1 MNIEGSDRT
10 TIRLTLAQALVR
22 FLVAQKIDDD
32 DRVLPLFP
40 AAHAIFGHGNVT
52 CLGSA
57 LAEVQSEL
65 PTYRGQNEQSMGLA
79 AVAYAR
85 ARRRKQ
91 IHVCS
96 ASVGPGSSNM
106 VTAAAVALSD
116 RLPVLFLC
124 GDNFAT
130 RLPDPVLQQVEHAHD
145 LTLTTNDAFKAVS
158 AFFDRIVRPEQL
170 LYSLP
175 QAVALMLD
183 PAACGPATLSLAQ
196 DAQGEAFD
204 YPVAFFKERIHRIP
218 RYAPAEEQLAAAVAL
233 IRQANKPLIIAGGGV
248 HYSGACAELAAFAKR
263 FGVPVAETI
272 MGRSA
277 LLHRHPLNVASL
289 GVMGGNAGNRL
300 AAEADLVINIGTR
313 LADMVTGSW
322 SIFRN
327 PHVRFVSLNTNRFD
341 ANKHMAQ
348 PVIGDAKLSLS
359 LLTAR
364 LDGWSAP
371 TSWRERATIEKTAWD
386 AVVAQRTAPAPQALP
401 SYAQVIGA
409 IQRHA
414 RPTDV
419 VLSAAGGLPGELY
432 CTWQASGVGTFESEY
447 GFSCM
452 GYEIAGAYGQK
463 IANPGREI
471 IAFLG
476 DGSYLMMNSDIYSS
490 VLTGNKI
497 ICIVCDN
504 GGFAVINR
512 LQVFKGGVEFNNLFD
527 SSKHAGEVPRIDF
540 AMHARSMG
548 AHAENVTSIAELE
561 AAFERAR
568 TADRTY
574 VIAIRTHAYDWTE
587 GGSWWDVGMPA
598 VTKRA
603 EIEAARE
610 EQESQRPHQRKGH

>member
-1 MNIEGSDRT
+1 MNTESTDHLT
-10 TIRLTLAQALVR
+10 VRLTLAQALVR
-22 FLVAQKIDDD
+22 FLIAQKIEDDG
-32 DRVLPLFP
+32 RILPLFS
-40 AAHAIFGHGNVT
+40 AVHAIFGHGNVT

-57 LAEVQSEL
+57 LAEAQDKL

-79 AVAYAR
+79 AAAYAR

-130 RLPDPVLQQVEHAHD
+130 RFPDPVLQQVEHPHD

-158 AFFDRIVRPEQL
+158 AFFDRIVRPEQIL
-170 LYSLP
+170 TSLP

-204 YPVAFFKERIHRIP
+204 YPLAFFQERIHRIP
-218 RYAPAEEQLAAAVAL
+218 RYPAAEDQLSAAATL
-233 IRQANKPLIIAGGGV
+233 IQQAEKPLIIAGGGV
-248 HYSGACAELAAFAKR
+248 HYAGACEALAAFADQ
-263 FGVPVAETI
+263 FGIPVAETI

-277 LLHRHPLNVASL
+277 LLHEHPLNVASL
-289 GVMGGNAGNRL
+289 GVMGGHAGNRL
-300 AAEADLVINIGTR
+300 AAEADVVINIGTR
-313 LADMVTGSW
+313 LSDMVTGSW

-327 PHVRFVSLNTNRFD
+327 PKVRFISLNTNRFD
-341 ANKHMAQ
+341 AHKHMAQ
-348 PVIGDAKLSLS
+348 PVVGDARLSIES
-359 LLTAR
+359 LIQR
-364 LDGWSAP
+364 LGTWSAP
-371 TSWRERATIEKTAWD
+371 QGWRERAIREKAEWD
-386 AVVAQRTAPAPQALP
+386 AIVTRRTTATDQPLP

-414 RPTDV
+414 KPSDV
-419 VLSAAGGLPGELY
+419 ILSAAGGLPGELY
-432 CTWQASGVGTFESEY
+432 CTWRALGVGTFESEY

-463 IANPGREI
+463 IANPAREI

-512 LQVFKGGVEFNNLFD
+512 LQASKGGAEFNNLFA
-527 SSKHAGEVPRIDF
+527 SSKRAGEVPRIDF

-548 AHAENVTSIAELE
+548 AQAENVGSIAELE
-561 AAFERAR
+561 AAFQRAR
-568 TADRTY
+568 GADRTY
-574 VIAIRTHAYDWTE
+574 VIAIRTHAYEWME

-598 VTKRA
+598 VTARS
-603 EIEAARE
+603 EIEAARR
-610 EQESQRPHQRKGH
+610 EQESQRPYQRKGH